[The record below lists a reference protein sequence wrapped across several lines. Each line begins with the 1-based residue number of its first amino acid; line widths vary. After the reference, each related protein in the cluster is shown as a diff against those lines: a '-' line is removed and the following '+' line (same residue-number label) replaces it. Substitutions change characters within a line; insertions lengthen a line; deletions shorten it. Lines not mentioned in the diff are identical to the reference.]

1 MKVDGN
7 VEARPSPLRSPDFL
21 SALFWLAIGV
31 YIAMEGWD
39 LELGTLSEPGSGFI
53 LFWIGAA
60 MIALSVALAVTTL
73 IGGGGATVGQLWQNP
88 RWRKVGLL
96 LFYLVV
102 YTIVLEPLGF
112 IISTVILLILLFKT
126 VEPQSWTTAIVGA
139 LVTTALTYIVFG
151 IGLGTQFPDGIFG
164 FR

>member
-7 VEARPSPLRSPDFL
+7 VQARPSPIRSPDFL

-31 YIAMEGWD
+31 YIAMEGWE
-39 LELGTLSEPGSGFI
+39 LELGTLNEPGSGFI
-53 LFWIGAA
+53 LFWIGVI
-60 MIALSVALAVTTL
+60 MSVLSVSLAVTTL
-73 IGGGGATVGQLWQNP
+73 IGSGGETVGQLWQNP

-96 LFYLVV
+96 LFYLVI
-102 YTIVLEPLGF
+102 YTLVLEPVGF

-139 LVTTALTYIVFG
+139 LLTTAFTYTVFG
-151 IGLGTQFPDGIFG
+151 IGLGTQFPNGIFG